1 MKQGKREY
9 SRVEVSWPVIMLTS
23 KKSIIGKI
31 NNISVGGALIS
42 CQELPSPEETLELQI
57 EITDLFYVSASVEN
71 VRVDVDDSHSDSVAY
86 ELAVRFTEMTEDE
99 RGLLYNAIEQEAR
112 K

>member
-1 MKQGKREY
+1 MEQGKREY

-99 RGLLYNAIEQEAR
+99 RGLLYNAIELEAR